1 MEDDFAAWKR
11 QLWPALRSHA
21 FGEEAGAAVTYSM
34 ELGSGQKLTFE
45 FPVPSVPQFGAVIS
59 DWSARDQAT
68 VEPQP
73 KSASLNALIDGKPWV
88 RARVACIRE
97 LHSKR
102 SPRSCM
108 HVSRAFP
115 SCNRSILTEIYL
127 CHACSYQ
134 EIGDGNARTGGARPL
149 RGGGAPRR
157 PRAHAVRGGGSR
169 GAGAGE
175 RPRRGRRLEVCRPVS
190 ICATIIYDRP
200 QR

>member
-115 SCNRSILTEIYL
+115 SCNRPILTEIYL
-127 CHACSYQ
+127 FLSRNW
-134 EIGDGNARTGGARPL
+134 GWKRPD
-149 RGGGAPRR
+149 RWSSTSPRR
-157 PRAHAVRGGGSR
+157 RRAQAASCARST
-169 GAGAGE
+169 
-175 RPRRGRRLEVCRPVS
+175 RRGITWRWRRRTTPPRP
-190 ICATIIYDRP
+190 P
-200 QR
+200 P